1 MKISDDSEDRQLE
14 TAVLRLNN
22 TVHGL
27 VFGLAGGSILFLA
40 TIVLVIKGGENVG
53 THLWLLVHF
62 FPGYSVTL
70 VGSFVGF
77 AYGFVVGFVGGWL
90 TAWIY
95 NRVALIRAR

>member
-1 MKISDDSEDRQLE
+1 MRIPSDSEDRRLE

-27 VFGLAGGSILFLA
+27 VFGLAGGSVIFLA
-40 TIVLVIKGGENVG
+40 TLILVIKGGPDAG
-53 THLWLLVHF
+53 AHLWLLVHF
-62 FPGYSVTL
+62 FPGYSVTF

-77 AYGFVVGFVGGWL
+77 AYGFIVGFVAGWL

-95 NRVALIRAR
+95 NRIALLRAH